1 MKHTP
6 TINEVDNKSE
16 LMRHML
22 RTTNKF
28 NIANRDLE
36 IKLENK
42 MSELIAKI
50 DEQLRLPISKGS
62 LQFIRSYDLKF
73 EYNRNNRVRR
83 LEINPYIECLD
94 LKPERKLPQAPA
106 LKKMPV
112 LRVGDE
118 IEWCFYVNGYKETS
132 SSVVIKRLDEKACMM
147 RDGFIVDELKVKSHT
162 GQIAGQLL
170 SVKRADVLNGGKKTI
185 Y

>member
-6 TINEVDNKSE
+6 TFNEIDEFYAEAYPNLKALLAVPNNLLTDN
-16 LMRHML
+16 
-22 RTTNKF
+22 
-28 NIANRDLE
+28 
-36 IKLENK
+36 
-42 MSELIAKI
+42 SELIENKIAEIRAKV
-50 DEQLRLPISKGS
+50 DEWLHASLGKGS
-62 LQFIRSYDLKF
+62 IQLIRSYDIQF
-73 EYNRNNRVRR
+73 EYNKRVRR
-83 LEINPYIECLD
+83 LEINARVGRLD
-94 LKPERKLPQAPA
+94 SEPARKLPQAPA
-106 LKKMPV
+106 LKKLPV

-132 SSVVIKRLDEKACMM
+132 SSVVIKRLDEKACLM

-170 SVKRADVLNGGKKTI
+170 SVKRADILNGGKKSI

>member
-6 TINEVDNKSE
+6 TFNEVDYTPHLKT
-16 LMRHML
+16 LL
-22 RTTNKF
+22 RTPNKF
-28 NIANRDLE
+28 IIAKRDPE
-36 IKLENK
+36 IKLESK
-42 MSELIAKI
+42 MEEIEAKV
-50 DEQLRLPISKGS
+50 DEQLRAALRSIQLMSS
-62 LQFIRSYDLKF
+62 YTLQIELNKRS
-73 EYNRNNRVRR
+73 RVRR
-83 LEINPYIECLD
+83 LEINAHIRSPYSETAS
-94 LKPERKLPQAPA
+94 KLPQAPA
-106 LKKMPV
+106 LKKLPV

-132 SSVVIKRLDEKACMM
+132 SSVVIKRIDEKACLM

-170 SVKRADVLNGGKKTI
+170 SVKRADILNGGKKTI